1 MLQIQQPRNQ
11 TRGRGGPPRTGLELI
26 RHQRIDALPLD
37 PIAQQDQRMLQV
49 QVIAQRIP
57 EQLASL
63 WL

>member
-1 MLQIQQPRNQ
+1 
-11 TRGRGGPPRTGLELI
+11 
-26 RHQRIDALPLD
+26 
-37 PIAQQDQRMLQV
+37 MLQV